1 MTATS
6 DEGPFRERCR
16 GWELIVV
23 VPASGFPV
31 THHLS
36 QLKEDG
42 LGSNVLPRTSFCSWL
57 YKE

>member
-16 GWELIVV
+16 GWELIVA

-42 LGSNVLPRTSFCSWL
+42 LGSNVLPRTSFCS
-57 YKE
+57 